1 MFERAM
7 SLLEFDK
14 IKQQLADHAATS
26 LGREQALRLEPKKT
40 LREVQAQIDE
50 TDEGAAVLRVR
61 GHLPFGG
68 ISDIR
73 APLQRA
79 RIGGTLSAKE
89 LVAIA
94 GFIRG
99 SRILKAF
106 LLDTAEERGL
116 HIPHLTAAAR
126 ALEPKAELEKAIAAA
141 IDDQGIVLDEAS
153 EALRSIR
160 AQIRSLDA
168 RIKDKLESII
178 RSSSTQKMLS
188 EALVTIRG
196 DRYVV
201 PVKQEYRHAFNGIV
215 HDQSASGATLF
226 IEPQAVVELSNQLAQ
241 ARANEKHEIERI
253 LAELSGR
260 VGEVA
265 AEIAQDVERLARID
279 FIFAKAKYAR
289 TLKAAKPALRDDGFF
304 NLKKARHP
312 LIPAEKVVP
321 IDIGLGNETR
331 AIIIT
336 GPNTG
341 GKTVTLKTVGLLTL
355 MAQSG
360 LHIPADE
367 GSVINV
373 YERVFADIGDEQ
385 SIEQSL
391 STFSSHMTNI
401 VSILKNI
408 NARSLALFDEL
419 GAGTDPQEG
428 AALSIAILDDCIR
441 RGAHVIATTHY
452 SELKAYAYER
462 PEVENASVEFDVATL
477 APTYRLLMGIPG
489 RSNAFE
495 ISQRLGLPEA
505 IIREAKALIGRDSAK
520 IDQMI
525 ASLEKSRKEAE
536 RHEREAAAYREEM
549 ERLKQALAREK
560 ERFEREKEKRLQE
573 AVRATRLKLEKAE
586 REAQAIIAEL
596 RSRKEEA
603 AESIKEHELIDAK
616 ARMEQAM
623 QALAGETAK
632 KPKPYEKEAVAEFA
646 PGQEVKVVRF
656 GQNGHVIE
664 KINDREYLV
673 QIGIMKM
680 NIDAADLKPVR
691 SERDEKPVVSV
702 RSASTAPAKT
712 ELDLRGE
719 RLEDAMIRVEKFIDE
734 ALLAGYSRVSII
746 HGKGTGALRKG
757 VHEKLKHHPHVKS
770 IRLGAFGEG
779 DSGVTIVELK

>member
-14 IKQQLADHAATS
+14 IKQQLADHAATP

-40 LREVQAQIDE
+40 LREVQAQIDK

-153 EALRSIR
+153 EALRTIR
-160 AQIRSLDA
+160 TQIRSLDA

-188 EALVTIRG
+188 ETLVTIRG

-391 STFSSHMTNI
+391 STFSSHMTKI
-401 VSILKNI
+401 G
-408 NARSLALFDEL
+408 R
-419 GAGTDPQEG
+419 
-428 AALSIAILDDCIR
+428 
-441 RGAHVIATTHY
+441 AHV
-452 SELKAYAYER
+452 
-462 PEVENASVEFDVATL
+462 
-477 APTYRLLMGIPG
+477 
-489 RSNAFE
+489 
-495 ISQRLGLPEA
+495 
-505 IIREAKALIGRDSAK
+505 
-520 IDQMI
+520 
-525 ASLEKSRKEAE
+525 
-536 RHEREAAAYREEM
+536 
-549 ERLKQALAREK
+549 
-560 ERFEREKEKRLQE
+560 
-573 AVRATRLKLEKAE
+573 
-586 REAQAIIAEL
+586 
-596 RSRKEEA
+596 
-603 AESIKEHELIDAK
+603 
-616 ARMEQAM
+616 
-623 QALAGETAK
+623 
-632 KPKPYEKEAVAEFA
+632 
-646 PGQEVKVVRF
+646 
-656 GQNGHVIE
+656 
-664 KINDREYLV
+664 
-673 QIGIMKM
+673 
-680 NIDAADLKPVR
+680 
-691 SERDEKPVVSV
+691 
-702 RSASTAPAKT
+702 
-712 ELDLRGE
+712 
-719 RLEDAMIRVEKFIDE
+719 
-734 ALLAGYSRVSII
+734 
-746 HGKGTGALRKG
+746 
-757 VHEKLKHHPHVKS
+757 
-770 IRLGAFGEG
+770 
-779 DSGVTIVELK
+779 